1 MFVPD
6 EKHVSAVRY
15 AFLYVWYMY
24 IYAMEITLICYVVM
38 RMYVSMTCLFLT
50 HMPVNTGT
58 QKSLLVLTLL
68 DENE

>member
-1 MFVPD
+1 
-6 EKHVSAVRY
+6 
-15 AFLYVWYMY
+15 MY

-38 RMYVSMTCLFLT
+38 YMYVSMTCLFLT
-50 HMPVNTGT
+50 HMPVNT